1 MKIKLLFQL
10 LYLIPLMANAQRIL
24 TLQECYDLAA
34 KNYPLAK
41 QSGLLHQKSTYEI
54 EGINTAKL
62 PKIDLNAQAT
72 YQSDVIG
79 LPIALPG
86 MEPQNKDQY
95 RATLDVIQIIY
106 NGGAVDATAK
116 LRAAQSKTQQQQ
128 VEVNLYQLKSRINH
142 YYFSI
147 LLLQEK
153 RALLVS
159 KNELLLE
166 KTKEVKSGVKYGA
179 ILPASELILE
189 AEMLKIKQQL
199 TEIKFENIKL
209 LQSLSDLTFTKI
221 DSETVVIPPT
231 NEDKTSRS
239 NRPELTLYDLQNE
252 QIDFSKSILSKSALP
267 RLNAFGQAG
276 YGNPGLNML
285 DNSFQG
291 FYIVGL
297 KANWNILDW
306 GKNKKDLNALE
317 IAKEIALTEKET
329 FELNN
334 LIELQQGEND
344 IKKLQELLTSDYEI
358 IEIRSKIAQSA
369 NAQMKNG
376 VITTSEYLTEFIN
389 LFEAR
394 NVLKTHEVQLSL
406 AKSNYEIIKGN

>member
-10 LYLIPLMANAQRIL
+10 LYLIPLMASAQRIL
-24 TLQECYDLAA
+24 KLQECYDLAA